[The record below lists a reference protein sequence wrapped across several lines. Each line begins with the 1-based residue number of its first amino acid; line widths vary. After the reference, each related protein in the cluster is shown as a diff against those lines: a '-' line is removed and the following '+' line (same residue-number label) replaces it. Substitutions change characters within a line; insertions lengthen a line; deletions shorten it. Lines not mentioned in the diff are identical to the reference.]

1 MAYIKSYKNQNYLL
15 PPKITDLFS
24 EDHVCYLIENIADS
38 MDYSDFDKKYAGA
51 GHPAYHP
58 RISLKLLAMANVDG
72 MRSSRKIDKNAHE
85 NVVYIYLAEK
95 TKPDFRTL
103 SDFRKDNP
111 EVIKNFMLQ
120 LNKFAH
126 ENDLIDLSQL
136 MVDGSTIKAN
146 ANNNRILD
154 KSILKKLEKYIERE
168 IQKGIEVDEE
178 EDKIYGDRGYGE
190 LPKDFNTSEKRR
202 PIVKKIVD
210 EINKGIKKDRAKKI
224 KKELEE
230 IRKNM
235 KDENLNKY
243 SMTDPDA
250 RFMLGKKGKVEL
262 YYNAQLVVDKNGL
275 IISNDVVQD
284 CEDRHQLLP
293 NINQVEKDYGKLPKG
308 TTLCADGLYM
318 SKDIIELD
326 KRGYDLLMPTYGMQK
341 HETEKFDKL
350 NFKYDEEKDHY
361 ICPEGKLLEFLSIN
375 KNKRYGHTLMYK
387 CGDCPSCPNQK
398 ECCKNK
404 AYRTILDLPHSKL
417 ANRIKAKMETEEG
430 KAKYKLREQTV
441 ERSFG
446 DIKYHKKFTNFL
458 LRGLKKVKIEFNL
471 ACIGH
476 NLVMINNLLKR
487 NNISLAA
494 NY

>member
-1 MAYIKSYKNQNYLL
+1 MAYIKSYPNQEYLI
-15 PPKITDLFS
+15 PPRINDLFS

-38 MDYSDFDKKYAGA
+38 MDYSEFDEKYAGA

-72 MRSSRKIDKNAHE
+72 MRSSRTVAKNAHE

-95 TKPDFRTL
+95 TKPDFRTI
-103 SDFRKDNP
+103 SDFRRDNP

-136 MVDGSTIKAN
+136 MFDGTTIKAN

-178 EDKIYGDRGYGE
+178 EDKLYGDRGMHE
-190 LPKDFNTSEKRR
+190 LPKEFNNSEKRR
-202 PIVKKIVD
+202 PIVRKIVD
-210 EINKGIKKDRAKKI
+210 EINKGIKKDKAEKI

-230 IRKNM
+230 IEKNM
-235 KDENLNKY
+235 KDENLKKY
-243 SMTDPDA
+243 SMTDPDS

-284 CEDRHQLLP
+284 REDRHQLLP
-293 NINQVEKDYGKLPKG
+293 NVNRVEQDYGKLPKG
-308 TTLCADGLYM
+308 TTLCTDGLYM
-318 SKDIIELD
+318 SEDITELD
-326 KRGYDLLMPTYGMQK
+326 QRGYDLLMPTYGMQK
-341 HETEKFDKL
+341 HETKKFDKL
-350 NFKYDEEKDHY
+350 NFKYDEEKDNY

-375 KNKRYGHTLMYK
+375 KNKIYGQTITYK
-387 CGDCPSCPNQK
+387 CGNCPSCHHQK

-404 AYRTILDLPHSKL
+404 KYKTILALPHSKL
-417 ANRIKAKMETEEG
+417 ANRIKTKMETPEG
-430 KAKYKLREQTV
+430 RAKYKIREQTV

-446 DIKYHKKFTNFL
+446 DIKYHKKFTHFL
-458 LRGLKKVKIEFNL
+458 LRGIKKVKIEFNL

-476 NLVMINNLLKR
+476 NLVMINNLLKK
-487 NNISLAA
+487 NSISLAT